1 MLQFNSPVQGGE
13 VHVVGDRQDPAE
25 APSISGDR
33 VPSQSH
39 RIEPTTGT
47 QVTVTPTS
55 DPILQSP
62 DVVSQMSDI
71 IRHVGQQLAD
81 SIVACLNPAH
91 SVPTSSTS
99 VVHD

>member
-25 APSISGDR
+25 APSVSGDR

-71 IRHVGQQLAD
+71 IRHVGQQLA
-81 SIVACLNPAH
+81 V
-91 SVPTSSTS
+91 
-99 VVHD
+99 